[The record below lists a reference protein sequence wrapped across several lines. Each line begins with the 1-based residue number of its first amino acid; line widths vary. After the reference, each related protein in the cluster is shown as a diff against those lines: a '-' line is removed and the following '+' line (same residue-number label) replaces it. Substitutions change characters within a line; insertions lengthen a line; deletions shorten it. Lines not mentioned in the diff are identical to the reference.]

1 MEGDGENSLSS
12 HESQDAQSS
21 DYEPPDAKSQEPE
34 NESDYF
40 SAEEEVEAG
49 DYSFQRA
56 NNPELTARKSEFY
69 KDVDEALK
77 KLDQEHKTNSI
88 VTDEYFDT
96 IVKVLLALETAD
108 DKKRVAIMKSYP
120 NKVAYKWVKRY
131 DLMVVQSSRILI
143 YKQEEGSPLDLC
155 QQVVKYSNLF
165 DAIREI
171 HELQSGNDHPKAKT
185 LYKRVCAKYGKSIP

>member
-1 MEGDGENSLSS
+1 MDNAMEGDGENSLSS

-21 DYEPPDAKSQEPE
+21 DYEPPNANSQEPE
-34 NESDYF
+34 NESDYL

-77 KLDQEHKTNSI
+77 KLDQEHNTNSI

-108 DKKRVAIMKSYP
+108 DKKRVAIMKSHP
-120 NKVAYKWVKRY
+120 NKVVYKWVK
-131 DLMVVQSSRILI
+131 
-143 YKQEEGSPLDLC
+143 
-155 QQVVKYSNLF
+155 
-165 DAIREI
+165 
-171 HELQSGNDHPKAKT
+171 
-185 LYKRVCAKYGKSIP
+185 